1 VASFESDQQ
10 YSSPRLQVRIFY
22 INMVFRESA
31 PPISIPIKKHF
42 TVLAGEFILNPFSE
56 CVWLNAK
63 YLCSK
68 LGRHSMEKI
77 VEIQKMIEESDPESI
92 TQAISDALADGIVA
106 KDILEAMISSM
117 GVVGDKFSE
126 GELFIPE
133 MLMAAKAMTT
143 GVEVLKPLLVSDGLS
158 GLGTCI
164 IGTVEGD
171 LHDIGKNLV
180 AMMIESAGF
189 TIVNLGVDV
198 PTSKW
203 LEAISEHKDV
213 KLIACSALLTT
224 TMPALQET
232 INAIKSSGMSGF
244 RIIVGGASLTQH
256 YADTIGADGFAED
269 AGGAATKALELVQL
283 S

>member
-1 VASFESDQQ
+1 
-10 YSSPRLQVRIFY
+10 
-22 INMVFRESA
+22 
-31 PPISIPIKKHF
+31 
-42 TVLAGEFILNPFSE
+42 
-56 CVWLNAK
+56 
-63 YLCSK
+63 
-68 LGRHSMEKI
+68 MEKI
-77 VEIQKMIEESDPESI
+77 IEIQQMIEESDPESI
-92 TQAISDALADGIVA
+92 VQAISDALADGIEA
-106 KDILEAMISSM
+106 KDILDAMISSM

-133 MLMAAKAMTT
+133 MLMAAKAMST
-143 GVEVLKPLLVSDGLS
+143 GVDVLKPHLVGSGTS

-203 LEAISEHKDV
+203 LEAIKEHNDV

-232 INAIKSSGMSGF
+232 IDTIKNSGMNGF
-244 RIIVGGASLTQH
+244 RIIVGGASLTQQ
-256 YADTIGADGFAED
+256 YAEKIGADGFAED
-269 AGGAATKALELVQL
+269 AGGAAAKALELVQ
-283 S
+283 

>member
-1 VASFESDQQ
+1 
-10 YSSPRLQVRIFY
+10 
-22 INMVFRESA
+22 
-31 PPISIPIKKHF
+31 
-42 TVLAGEFILNPFSE
+42 
-56 CVWLNAK
+56 
-63 YLCSK
+63 
-68 LGRHSMEKI
+68 MEKVI
-77 VEIQKMIEESDPESI
+77 KIQQMIEESDPESI
-92 TQAISDALADGIVA
+92 VQAISDALADGIEA
-106 KDILEAMISSM
+106 KDILDAMISSM

-133 MLMAAKAMTT
+133 MLMAAKAMST
-143 GVEVLKPLLVSDGLS
+143 GVDVLKPHLVGRGSS

-203 LEAISEHKDV
+203 LEAIKEHDDV
-213 KLIACSALLTT
+213 KLVACSALLTT

-232 INAIKSSGMSGF
+232 IDTLKNSGMNGI
-244 RIIVGGASLTQH
+244 RIIVGGASLTQM
-256 YADTIGADGFAED
+256 YAEKIGADGFAED
-269 AGGAATKALELVQL
+269 AGSAAAKALELVK
-283 S
+283 SN